1 MSINKIQILST
12 KIIDK
17 KLISLANVH
26 HIFIDEIPFIE
37 IKNIETPDIKKRIT
51 ALSKQNVTA
60 IFTSANAVDSVKAIL
75 PSKPQWKI
83 FCLGYKTKRTA
94 EVTFGDKSIIA
105 IADNGEQLAEEII
118 KHSPEKKMIFFC
130 GDQRRNVLPDQLKKN
145 GIDLEE
151 LIVYHTV
158 ETPQH
163 ISKHYDGILFY
174 SPSGVR
180 SFFSE
185 NTIEKSTQLFAIGTT
200 TANEA
205 KVFTG
210 LPVISAEYPDITN
223 LINLV
228 IQHFTTIKS
237 SECSN

>member
-1 MSINKIQILST
+1 MPINKIEILST
-12 KIIDK
+12 KVINK
-17 KLISLANVH
+17 RLISLANTYN
-26 HIFIDEIPFIE
+26 IFIDEVPFLE
-37 IKNIETPDIKKRIT
+37 TKNIETPDVKKRIEE
-51 ALSKQNVTA
+51 LSKQSITA
-60 IFTSANAVDSVKAIL
+60 IFTSVNAVNAVKEIL
-75 PSKPQWKI
+75 PTKPQWKV
-83 FCLGYKTKRTA
+83 FCIGHKTKSA
-94 EVTFGDKSIIA
+94 VEAAFGDKNILGSA
-105 IADNGEQLAEEII
+105 NNAEQLAEEII
-118 KHSPEKKMIFFC
+118 KHPTKKKMIFFC
-130 GDQRRNVLPDQLKKN
+130 GNQRRNVLPDKLKEN
-145 GIDLEE
+145 EIELEE
-151 LIVYHTV
+151 LIVYRTV

-180 SFFSE
+180 SFFAK
-185 NTIEKSTQLFAIGTT
+185 NTIEKSMQLFAIGTT

-210 LPVISAEYPDITN
+210 LPVITTEHPDTTN

>member
-1 MSINKIQILST
+1 MPKNKIQILST
-12 KIIDK
+12 KVLDK
-17 KLISLANVH
+17 KLISLANAH
-26 HIFIDEIPFIE
+26 HIIIDEIPFIE
-37 IKNIETPDIKKRIT
+37 IKNIETPDVKKRIT
-51 ALSKQNVTA
+51 ELSKQSITA
-60 IFTSANAVDSVKAIL
+60 IFTSANAVNAVKEML
-75 PSKPQWKI
+75 PTKPQWKV
-83 FCLGYKTKRTA
+83 FCLGYKTKKIVEA
-94 EVTFGDKSIIA
+94 TFGNENITG

-118 KHSPEKKMIFFC
+118 KHSTEKKMIFFC
-130 GDQRRNVLPDQLKKN
+130 GDQRRNVLPDQLKKS

-151 LIVYHTV
+151 IIVYRTV
-158 ETPQH
+158 ETPAH
-163 ISKHYDGILFY
+163 TSKHYDGILFY
-174 SPSGVR
+174 SPSGVK

-210 LPVISAEYPDITN
+210 LPVISAQSPDTTN